1 MERLYKMTRL
11 YGNIKDLEIT
21 SSNSTCDYYRLTLYL
36 HIAGEWYP
44 VTKEEGFSFYSKK
57 EIYKILKN
65 DIVNDLSKQGIKA
78 R

>member
-1 MERLYKMTRL
+1 MEGLYKMYRL
-11 YGNIKDLEIT
+11 YGNIKDLEMT
-21 SSNSTCDYYRLTLYL
+21 GSNSMCDYYRLTLYL

-44 VTKEEGFSFYSKK
+44 VTKEKGFSFYSKK

-65 DIVNDLSKQGIKA
+65 DIINDLSKQGIKA